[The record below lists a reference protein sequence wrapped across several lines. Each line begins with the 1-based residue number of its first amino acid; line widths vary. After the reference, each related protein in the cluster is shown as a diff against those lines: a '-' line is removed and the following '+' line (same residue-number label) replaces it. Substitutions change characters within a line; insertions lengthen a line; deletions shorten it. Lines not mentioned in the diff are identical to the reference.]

1 MWLLVACAVAWAVPR
16 RALAQHALVAG
27 LALSSAYLGWS
38 VLAKAL
44 VDRAAVAALAP
55 MGLAHA
61 PRFSVPQP
69 FNTLLWRVV
78 AMTPDGYVMADRS
91 LVADRGPMRFAAHA
105 SDTAALQ
112 AVAAYPAVQRG
123 VGSTTASCARRCSRA
138 LQRQGACKVA
148 PKAMTRW
155 C

>member
-78 AMTPDGYVMADRS
+78 AMTPDGYVDRK
-91 LVADRGPMRFAAHA
+91 
-105 SDTAALQ
+105 
-112 AVAAYPAVQRG
+112 
-123 VGSTTASCARRCSRA
+123 STRLNPVT
-138 LQRQGACKVA
+138 Q
-148 PKAMTRW
+148 
-155 C
+155 